1 MKLSNYSTIKIII
14 AVIACLMVVAITI
27 IIAAIARG
35 KHSTVSEPLSY
46 STQEMDEYT
55 SSNEITPILPDS
67 EEEISIED
75 IPEVDL
81 EKANLDNKK
90 ENKKESNNAVSG
102 SVSSNG
108 KPYYIKVNYGAN
120 VVTVYSLD
128 ENNNY
133 TVPVKAMVC
142 STGTAT
148 PRYRKICIWL

>member
-14 AVIACLMVVAITI
+14 ALIACLMVVGLTI
-27 IIAAIARG
+27 IIAGIARG
-35 KHSTVSEPLSY
+35 KHSSVSEPLSY

-55 SSNEITPILPDS
+55 LENEIVPILPNE

-75 IPEVDL
+75 IPEEDL

-90 ENKKESNNAVSG
+90 ENKTSSTS
-102 SVSSNG
+102 SVATSNG

-148 PRYRKICIWL
+148 PRSRQICFRV

>member
-1 MKLSNYSTIKIII
+1 MKLSNFSTIKIII
-14 AVIACLMVVAITI
+14 ALIACLMVVGLTI
-27 IIAAIARG
+27 IIAGIARG
-35 KHSTVSEPLSY
+35 RHAPASEPLGY

-55 SSNEITPILPDS
+55 VENEIVPILS
-67 EEEISIED
+67 EDEEISIED
-75 IPEVDL
+75 IPEEDL

-90 ENKKESNNAVSG
+90 ENKTASTSG
-102 SVSSNG
+102 TATSNG

-148 PRYRKICIWL
+148 PRSRQICLWI